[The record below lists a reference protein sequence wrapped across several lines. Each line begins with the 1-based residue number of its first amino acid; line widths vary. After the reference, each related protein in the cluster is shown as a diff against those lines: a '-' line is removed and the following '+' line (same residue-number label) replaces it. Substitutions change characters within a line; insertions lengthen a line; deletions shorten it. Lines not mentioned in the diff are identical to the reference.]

1 MNPYKRLLEEVKKNT
16 IDYGK
21 VESLLREIRDTLS
34 KGKIPSREELSFFL
48 EALRTVEAK
57 SLVTKESLEKLRLRK
72 KVSNT
77 YKL

>member
-21 VESLLREIRDTLS
+21 DESLLREIKDTLS
-34 KGKIPSREELSFFL
+34 KGKIPSREELSLFL

-57 SLVTKESLEKLRLRK
+57 SLVTRESLEKLRLRK